1 MSLLDAILGNANFM
15 NNQCLICQNPLGD
28 IEITLNHK
36 WHYDCE
42 KCQICGND
50 LAGEV
55 IAECLTSERE
65 ISHKPCWDKKHEALM
80 AARPVEVTQ
89 GLLDYL
95 NNVRLMIDGDLSKT
109 IDDNQSIAEQAQRR
123 WMHDKSIDEIFMS
136 LRKMQA
142 ITACCSI
149 VLNERQKKEV
159 SLRISTEEKR
169 RREAELKSQVLSAED
184 FRESEQKKLERKR
197 EKQTPEGKAIA
208 QLMKT
213 FGWNEEVAREHLKSM
228 KANSQGTESV
238 Q

>member
-1 MSLLDAILGNANFM
+1 M
-15 NNQCLICQNPLGD
+15 NNCLICGNALGD
-28 IEITLNHK
+28 IEIALNHK

-42 KCQICGND
+42 KCSICDGDVNR
-50 LAGEV
+50 EV
-55 IAECLTSERE
+55 IEACLKDERE

-80 AARPVEVTQ
+80 AQRPVEITQ

-95 NNVRLMIDGDLSKT
+95 NEIRLMIDGDLSKT
-109 IDDNQSIAEQAQRR
+109 IDDNQSIAEAAQRK
-123 WMHDKSIDEIFMS
+123 WMHNKSIDEIFMS
-136 LRKMQA
+136 LRKLQA

-149 VLNERQKKEV
+149 VLSERQKKEV

-169 RREAELKSQVLSAED
+169 RRDAEQKSIGQGANE

-213 FGWNEEVAREHLKSM
+213 FGWTEDVARDHLKSM
-228 KANSQGTESV
+228 KSASIQTSSESV